1 MVDGEVRGYRMFEPL
16 FNAFAF
22 EKCTGY
28 LHPLTKS

>member
-16 FNAFAF
+16 FNALAC
-22 EKCTGY
+22 EKRTSY